1 MAAID
6 FDSTLKTC
14 LADVFSRHPVA
25 LAYLFGSAATGR
37 TTPLS
42 DIDIALVL
50 FEGQIDDKDRLMFEL
65 EVEDELAGRCGISN
79 ADVHV
84 INKAPVAI
92 RGEVVTEGVLL
103 FSRDEEMRVEFET
116 RTRSEYFDFLPA
128 IKFIRESYFD
138 HLRERGFNG

>member
-1 MAAID
+1 MAAINI
-6 FDSTLKTC
+6 DSTLKSC
-14 LADVFSRHPVA
+14 LAGVFSRHPVA

-50 FEGQIDDKDRLMFEL
+50 LEGQIDDKDRLMFEL
-65 EVEDELAGRCGISN
+65 KVEDELASGCGLSN
-79 ADVHV
+79 ADVRV

-92 RGEVVTEGVLL
+92 RGEVVTEGILL
-103 FSRDEEMRVEFET
+103 FSRDEELRVEFET